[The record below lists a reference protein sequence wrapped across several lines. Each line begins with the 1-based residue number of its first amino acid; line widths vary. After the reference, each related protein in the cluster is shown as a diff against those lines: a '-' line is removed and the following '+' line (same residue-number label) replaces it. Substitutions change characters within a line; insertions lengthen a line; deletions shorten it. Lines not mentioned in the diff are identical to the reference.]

1 MGKYRVSS
9 KGNNYEAM
17 ADLVRRHHLALPD
30 IRSKSSRVAPT
41 AFRPLADGPQI
52 KTLERA
58 GSDRPGIYFLG
69 GIHAREWGS
78 ADILINF
85 VQQLTNAYRSQQG
98 IAVGPKKFTAG
109 QIQNIVNHKTI
120 YVFPQANP
128 DGRNFSIRYFVALH
142 SFSEDILYN
151 WGDDVNEAIKPAMN
165 FRNAEFDSKQGMAND
180 TGTGNIFTLQIR
192 RWRWR

>member
-1 MGKYRVSS
+1 MGKYRVSI
-9 KGNNYEAM
+9 KGKNYEAM
-17 ADLVRRHHLALPD
+17 ADLVRRHFLSIAGHSVKKLA
-30 IRSKSSRVAPT
+30 RGAYSVQ
-41 AFRPLADGPQI
+41 AFADGPQI

-151 WGDDVNEAIKPAMN
+151 WGDDVNEAIKPA
-165 FRNAEFDSKQGMAND
+165 
-180 TGTGNIFTLQIR
+180 
-192 RWRWR
+192 